1 MKIVGFKYD
10 KESKIVTSLIFKEEE
25 KFINNDE
32 TSLENVFIAN
42 ENRYDI
48 MQELF
53 NIINEPEELICLES
67 SLNISLNEILAKKIY
82 YDKKGHLSNLNKSEV
97 IDIEGLES
105 INVSLDLFKK
115 IKDKPHKLNLKKTKE
130 NNFYGLNDISLFIEY
145 NPLDVETL
153 NLDEVINK
161 TNKSLAET
169 KIELMEQKNINNEL
183 ISEIANLKIELMQ
196 VKGGI

>member
-1 MKIVGFKYD
+1 MKIVGFKYN
-10 KESKIVTSLIFKEEE
+10 KETKIVTSLIFKDKE

-42 ENRYDI
+42 ENQYDI

-53 NIINEPEELICLES
+53 NIINDPEELIYLES

-105 INVSLDLFKK
+105 INVSLDLFKQ
-115 IKDKPHKLNLKKTKE
+115 IEDKPHKLNLKKTKE